1 MQETNSFQT
10 ATHEMYIDGEGQQS
24 TSISDVSTPESSL
37 KGEDA
42 VELILDKD
50 PSLGKYIDRVIFD
63 DTTTIQDILEQIQ
76 DIADS
81 DGDENTDTSSIE
93 LSNANEGHLFI
104 EQVADLTI
112 PVSENDAR
120 IVIMS
125 NGNTLL
131 DNIYTP
137 SLDGLVHLDLRE
149 FIYDNTAIV
158 IPGHYTD
165 PDNDNYMEQ
174 EASGL
179 FLEISVTHG
188 STTDNYELWVNAFR
202 SEALSRMSDVDR
214 IDIPTDAI
222 IPLSLYR
229 DNNLSN
235 APFDIYLVSGSRRQR
250 IYEGHIGDGD
260 GYLVNTDIPVSR
272 LPYRMGEPFFL
283 EFVVAVNY
291 TRDQYNQR
299 HYTWRTVR
307 TPIYRVTPAE
317 AEQYIFLNDYG
328 HFDIIPM
335 HGSLT
340 LTPEYDIQ
348 NAFRSLGV
356 ERAKATMHP
365 LYTQNTGNL
374 TRATAVA
381 LASLLLSR
389 RIYHY
394 APGGSIRRI
403 VVESPTL
410 SISAKNS
417 INTATFSWRYADNKQ

>member
-1 MQETNSFQT
+1 MQETNSSQT
-10 ATHEMYIDGEGQQS
+10 AAHEIYIAGDEQQS
-24 TSISDVSTPESSL
+24 TSIRDVSTTESSL
-37 KGEDA
+37 TGDDA

-50 PSLGKYIDRVIFD
+50 PSLEKYIDRVTFD
-63 DTTTIQDILEQIQ
+63 DTTPIQEILEQIQ
-76 DIADS
+76 EIANS
-81 DGDENTDTSSIE
+81 DGDEGTDTSSIE
-93 LSNANEGHLFI
+93 LSNANEGHLFL

-120 IVIMS
+120 IVITS

-158 IPGHYTD
+158 IPGHYAD
-165 PDNDNYMEQ
+165 PDNDSYMEQ

-188 STTDNYELWVNAFR
+188 STTDNYEFWVNAFR
-202 SEALSRMSDVDR
+202 SEALSKISDVDR
-214 IDIPTDAI
+214 IDIPTNAI

-229 DNNLSN
+229 DNKIDN
-235 APFDIYLVSGSRRQR
+235 ALYHIYLVSGSRRQHLYR
-250 IYEGHIGDGD
+250 GYIGSGD
-260 GYLVNTDIPVSR
+260 GYLVNTDILVSR

-283 EFVVAVNY
+283 EFIVAVKRDWGPHNQINY
-291 TRDQYNQR
+291 TL
-299 HYTWRTVR
+299 RTIR

-317 AEQYIFLNDYG
+317 AEQYIFLNEYG

-394 APGGSIRRI
+394 TPGGTIRRI